1 MREEM
6 VKLQRGCLFT
16 PWKSKVSSI
25 LYDYVEIW
33 MFFFEDSSIVYLPN
47 TPKKSSDEVLPKGFF
62 FSFLEQMT
70 LENEGKK
77 SVIFVGEDSKPFRD
91 AISMLQK
98 LAARGNFDQV
108 YICASASL

>member
-25 LYDYVEIW
+25 LYDCWNLNVFLWRLEHCVFAKYSKEKLRW
-33 MFFFEDSSIVYLPN
+33 SFA
-47 TPKKSSDEVLPKGFF
+47 KGFF